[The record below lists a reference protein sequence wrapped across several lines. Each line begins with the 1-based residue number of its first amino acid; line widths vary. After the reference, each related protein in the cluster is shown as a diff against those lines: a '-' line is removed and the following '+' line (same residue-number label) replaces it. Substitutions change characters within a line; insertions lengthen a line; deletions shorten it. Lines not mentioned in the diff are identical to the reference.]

1 MDKRWKSHCGSSAA
15 CAGTGRLLQRQ
26 TELRQGIPFYKEW
39 LQYYP
44 EDVSALV
51 ACAEMQMMRGETKD
65 AMKLYEKVLALDAD
79 NLQANIFLG
88 NYYYLQAEQKKKT
101 LEDNYKKIVAP
112 TRMQYAGYR
121 NGLSDIYSNGYSKAK
136 GYLQKVLQLFPSTEA
151 GKTLE
156 RIKKLEKEMNN

>member
-1 MDKRWKSHCGSSAA
+1 
-15 CAGTGRLLQRQ
+15 
-26 TELRQGIPFYKEW
+26 
-39 LQYYP
+39 
-44 EDVSALV
+44 
-51 ACAEMQMMRGETKD
+51 MRGEAKD

-136 GYLQKVLQLFPSTEA
+136 GTCRRCFNSSRLPKRGRPWS
-151 GKTLE
+151 G
-156 RIKKLEKEMNN
+156 